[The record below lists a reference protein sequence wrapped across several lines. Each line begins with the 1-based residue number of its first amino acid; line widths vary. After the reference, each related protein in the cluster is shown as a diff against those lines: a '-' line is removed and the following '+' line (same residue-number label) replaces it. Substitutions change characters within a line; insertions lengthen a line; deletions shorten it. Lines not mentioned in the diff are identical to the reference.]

1 MPTFDALRRV
11 ILIESKDD
19 AGLLSILN
27 ERHSTPAW
35 GDVDVV
41 QHVADVHFQ
50 LKFGGVMSQK
60 FPVSNFVSFQ

>member
-1 MPTFDALRRV
+1 MFTFDALRGV

-27 ERHSTPAW
+27 ERHATPAW

-50 LKFGGVMSQK
+50 LKFLRVMPQE
-60 FPVSNFVSFQ
+60 FLVSNFISFQ